1 MVSIFECTQKL
12 VFSDVPKIAFAARV
26 STNIVNLITQD
37 NDSSLSLR
45 SLFMLKTSRLILL
58 SSLAAVA
65 TQVMAGV
72 APVPGP
78 EFGEGS
84 IGLLALGISTVAYAI
99 YKHKNKK

>member
-1 MVSIFECTQKL
+1 MMKKL
-12 VFSDVPKIAFAARV
+12 
-26 STNIVNLITQD
+26 
-37 NDSSLSLR
+37 
-45 SLFMLKTSRLILL
+45 RLILL

-65 TQVMAGV
+65 TQAIAGV
-72 APVPGP
+72 ETVPGP